1 MLRWL
6 FQKRLLVL
14 FYVIYITDADV
25 SNDLLEAPLVSPTS
39 APLIAPAIPDLP
51 LPADLPLFHKPRH
64 KHFSPRGAPTTALSP
79 AHPPFY
85 GPLVTPGHPP
95 TSSRLSKPMMKR
107 SVLAPPIASFKNIAP
122 TQSSAGSLPSGL
134 AQPPLSPS
142 VSGKFCSKR
151 TFYFYFYL
159 NPHLFDLSIICR
171 GTLP

>member
-6 FQKRLLVL
+6 LLKWLLVL
-14 FYVIYITDADV
+14 FYVISIADADV

-39 APLIAPAIPDLP
+39 APLAAPAIPGLP
-51 LPADLPLFHKPRH
+51 LPADLPQFHKPRH

-95 TSSRLSKPMMKR
+95 TSSRLSKPLMKR

-122 TQSSAGSLPSGL
+122 TQSGAGALPSGI

-142 VSGKFCSKR
+142 GSGKLCSET
-151 TFYFYFYL
+151 TFFFF
-159 NPHLFDLSIICR
+159 NPLLFDLTIFCR
-171 GTLP
+171 GTLL